1 MEEQEL
7 QQEALTQDTLAA
19 NVPPAADE
27 VVSTSVMEE
36 DEGGVI
42 QISDNVLRLI
52 VRKFTLGVDGV
63 VRFQNQS
70 LMDGMFDILGKRSG
84 DHGIVIT
91 LKEDGSADI
100 TVSVVMRFGV
110 SIPEVAHTVQ
120 SVLREKIEQLAG
132 YSVSHVNVNVIDLE
146 EVSEPE
152 EKKQEP
158 APAEP
163 APAESAPAESA
174 PAEPESVP
182 EEEAEEERPA
192 ESGSG
197 E

>member
-7 QQEALTQDTLAA
+7 QQEALTQDTQAA

-152 EKKQEP
+152 PEEKKPEP

-163 APAESAPAESA
+163 ASAESAS
-174 PAEPESVP
+174 AEPESVP
-182 EEEAEEERPA
+182 EEEAAEERPA

>member
-152 EKKQEP
+152 PEEKKPEP
-158 APAEP
+158 APAAEP
-163 APAESAPAESA
+163 ASAESA

-182 EEEAEEERPA
+182 EEEAEERPA

>member
-1 MEEQEL
+1 ML
-7 QQEALTQDTLAA
+7 H
-19 NVPPAADE
+19 
-27 VVSTSVMEE
+27 
-36 DEGGVI
+36 
-42 QISDNVLRLI
+42 LI
-52 VRKFTLGVDGV
+52 VRNFTLGVDGV

-152 EKKQEP
+152 PEEKKPEP

-163 APAESAPAESA
+163 A

-182 EEEAEEERPA
+182 EEEAAEERPA

>member
-152 EKKQEP
+152 PEEKKPEP
-158 APAEP
+158 APAAEP
-163 APAESAPAESA
+163 ASAESA

-182 EEEAEEERPA
+182 QEEAEEERPA

>member
-110 SIPEVAHTVQ
+110 SIPELAHTVQ

-152 EKKQEP
+152 PEEKKPEP

-163 APAESAPAESA
+163 APAESAPAE
-174 PAEPESVP
+174 PESVP
-182 EEEAEEERPA
+182 QEEAAEERPA

>member
-7 QQEALTQDTLAA
+7 QQEALTQDALAA
-19 NVPPAADE
+19 DVPAAADE

-52 VRKFTLGVDGV
+52 VRKFTLGVEGV

-152 EKKQEP
+152 PVEEKKQPASAEEAAPVETAEEP
-158 APAEP
+158 AVAEP
-163 APAESAPAESA
+163 AAEA
-174 PAEPESVP
+174 
-182 EEEAEEERPA
+182 
-192 ESGSG
+192 
-197 E
+197 

>member
-152 EKKQEP
+152 PEEKKPEP
-158 APAEP
+158 APAAEP
-163 APAESAPAESA
+163 APAEST

-182 EEEAEEERPA
+182 QEEAAEERPA

>member
-146 EVSEPE
+146 EVSESEPE

-158 APAEP
+158 APAP
-163 APAESAPAESA
+163 APAESA

-182 EEEAEEERPA
+182 EEEAEEGRPA

>member
-152 EKKQEP
+152 PVEEKKQP
-158 APAEP
+158 ASAEE
-163 APAESAPAESA
+163 AA
-174 PAEPESVP
+174 PAEPESAVAAP
-182 EEEAEEERPA
+182 EEPSVSESPA
-192 ESGSG
+192 EV
-197 E
+197 